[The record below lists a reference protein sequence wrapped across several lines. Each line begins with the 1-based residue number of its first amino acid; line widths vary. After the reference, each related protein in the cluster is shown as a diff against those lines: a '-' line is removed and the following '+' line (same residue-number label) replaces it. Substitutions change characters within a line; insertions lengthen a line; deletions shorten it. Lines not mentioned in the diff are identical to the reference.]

1 MFFYGLTKTGIEA
14 MPNPFLGVRIP
25 PEVEQALI
33 DRMHQTGE
41 SKSEIV
47 IAALKAYLNLPSCS
61 DRLAEVEKRLS
72 EVESTINRDHNQET
86 DS

>member
-1 MFFYGLTKTGIEA
+1 MNDDLSTTAIMFVYGFTVAQIEL

-33 DRMHQTGE
+33 DRMHQTGQ
-41 SKSEIV
+41 SKSEVV

-61 DRLAEVEKRLS
+61 ERLSDVEKRLS
-72 EVESTINRDHNQET
+72 EVEF
-86 DS
+86 